1 MTDHDLASA
10 LKDLS
15 KSVTEQRVEIVG
27 KIATLSANVGTL
39 QTSHDDNAKKLDEVL
54 RLELSCPARADN
66 DGQNARLKQLELGEK
81 IRIESEL
88 KQARDE
94 ITGQVDV
101 MQRRI
106 GERNYSETP
115 QARFIKFVTPYVWK
129 GLLIFG
135 VALGGSV
142 VARCTGDDQIVTAR
156 SLQAVTDMVKRT
168 AADMEQVKAVV
179 DEVAADTEE
188 NTASNQY

>member
-1 MTDHDLASA
+1 MTDHDLATALDRISA
-10 LKDLS
+10 
-15 KSVTEQRVEIVG
+15 SVQKHRVELG
-27 KIATLSANVGTL
+27 EKIATLTANVDTL
-39 QTSHDDNAKKLDEVL
+39 QTTHEDNAKKLDRVL
-54 RLELSCPARADN
+54 ELELSCPARADN

-101 MQRRI
+101 MQRR
-106 GERNYSETP
+106 ERNYSETP
-115 QARFIKFVTPYVWK
+115 QARLIRFVTPYVWK

-135 VALGGSV
+135 LAIGGSA
-142 VARCTGDDQIVTAR
+142 VARCAGDDQVATAR

-168 AADMEQVKAVV
+168 AADIEQVKAVV
-179 DEVAADTEE
+179 DEVAADTGEE
-188 NTASNQY
+188 ASNQY

>member
-1 MTDHDLASA
+1 MTDHDLATALDRISA
-10 LKDLS
+10 
-15 KSVTEQRVEIVG
+15 SVQSHRVELG
-27 KIATLSANVGTL
+27 EKIATLTANVDTL
-39 QTSHDDNAKKLDEVL
+39 QTTHEDNAKKLDRVL
-54 RLELSCPARADN
+54 ELELSCPARADN

-101 MQRRI
+101 MQRR
-106 GERNYSETP
+106 ERNYSETP
-115 QARFIKFVTPYVWK
+115 QARLIRFATPYVWK

-135 VALGGSV
+135 LAIGGSA
-142 VARCTGDDQIVTAR
+142 VARCAGDDQVATAR

-168 AADMEQVKAVV
+168 AADIEQVKAVV
-179 DEVAADTEE
+179 DEVAADTGEE
-188 NTASNQY
+188 ASNQY

>member
-1 MTDHDLASA
+1 MTDHDLATALDRISA
-10 LKDLS
+10 
-15 KSVTEQRVEIVG
+15 SVQKHRVELG
-27 KIATLSANVGTL
+27 EKIATLTANVDTL
-39 QTSHDDNAKKLDEVL
+39 QTTHEDNAKKLDRVL
-54 RLELSCPARADN
+54 ELELSCPARADN

-101 MQRRI
+101 MQRR
-106 GERNYSETP
+106 ERNYSETP
-115 QARFIKFVTPYVWK
+115 QARLIKFVTPYVWK

-135 VALGGSV
+135 LAIGGSA
-142 VARCTGDDQIVTAR
+142 VARCAGDDQVATTR

-168 AADMEQVKAVV
+168 AADIEQVKAVV
-179 DEVAADTEE
+179 DEVAADTGEE
-188 NTASNQY
+188 ASNQY